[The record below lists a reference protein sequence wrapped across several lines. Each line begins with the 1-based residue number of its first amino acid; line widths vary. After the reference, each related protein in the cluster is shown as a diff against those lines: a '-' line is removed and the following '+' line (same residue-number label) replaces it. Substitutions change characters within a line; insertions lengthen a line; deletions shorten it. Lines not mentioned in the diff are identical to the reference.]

1 MRRLVRGVSIG
12 IGLALLAGGLA
23 LAQEQSTRTEI
34 RNGKVVY
41 VAPGTIAIRGKN
53 GVRIFTK
60 ADWKDIKVERDGQV
74 IEPDQLHK
82 GDVVTATVITAGE
95 PPAPTGIAE
104 EAGTGEMTSERVIW
118 TEIKR
123 GKVRGVGPTDLLIKT
138 DTGLKHFTKDEWKD
152 TKIWKDGQ
160 MINPEQLHVGDVVT
174 ATFITKAMPTVS
186 EEQAVKYE
194 TKPAPRLPSPRRSP
208 PSLPWSTRS
217 SRRRRAPFRR
227 SGSPV
232 SRAWDW
238 VSLSPWL
245 VACGAP
251 SPRLEARHTPAAGI
265 SRPPVS
271 FSGAR
276 GFPATGAWPPRPC
289 RPSRP

>member
-95 PPAPTGIAE
+95 PPAPTAEQMTTFGIAE

-194 TKPAPRLPSPRRSP
+194 TKPAPPPPPAPKPAAAKPAPAPAPVAAPAEPAKVAAEPAVEHKKLPKTASSVPAIGFAGLACLGLGLALSVARRL
-208 PSLPWSTRS
+208 
-217 SRRRRAPFRR
+217 RRA
-227 SGSPV
+227 
-232 SRAWDW
+232 
-238 VSLSPWL
+238 
-245 VACGAP
+245 
-251 SPRLEARHTPAAGI
+251 
-265 SRPPVS
+265 
-271 FSGAR
+271 
-276 GFPATGAWPPRPC
+276 
-289 RPSRP
+289 